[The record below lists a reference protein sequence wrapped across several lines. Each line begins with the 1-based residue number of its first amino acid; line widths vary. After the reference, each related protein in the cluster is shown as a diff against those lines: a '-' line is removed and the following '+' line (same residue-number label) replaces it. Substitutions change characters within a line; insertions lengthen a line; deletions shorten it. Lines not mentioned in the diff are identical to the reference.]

1 MNKIMK
7 WIISFAGVLVLSFT
21 LSTTVSASEVHD
33 GIPTPIQGRY
43 WSAIVSRKANSV
55 QKHMY
60 FYATKDGFVLKNTA
74 NGTIRC
80 KWILYTHDY
89 STYVLNGS
97 DNSDPSKAV
106 WIFIHQLRIGI
117 QSRSVIK
124 SRLSMGSQNIQL
136 FITSITLLPQF
147 PKSQQLCIKRQ

>member
-97 DNSDPSKAV
+97 DNSDPSKSV
-106 WIFIHQLRIGI
+106 WIFITPVKNWNTVKIGY
-117 QSRSVIK
+117 K
-124 SRLSMGSQNIQL
+124 
-136 FITSITLLPQF
+136 ITSVNGE
-147 PKSQQLCIKRQ
+147 PKYPAIHYQHYTATPVSKVTAIVH